1 MAQRSSVAVPSGL
14 LALLVVGGLLAGV
27 ALPVTGP
34 AGATAPAPLPK
45 VVPAGSSGNGTIQ
58 CDGMY
63 WSPNVTAWYQPS
75 YCYGHDEPTVSYLSG
90 APGSGRNASFQI
102 TLPSSNGIYSQGDFY
117 ATIWFGGTVYDPLSL
132 DQQAFLE
139 FQFYPAPPTYTGA
152 NSGSQ
157 DCLGNGGF
165 NEAWTSGTND
175 WFACAIVWEVY
186 QSTEQDAANAAPL
199 DLYGSTDAILVMH
212 SGDHLFVNYTGVA
225 QTEPWRLNVLDTT
238 AGENGS
244 IALENSTRHEGLGPY
259 YATAGVGNILQWGAS
274 GPGAIAFA
282 YEIGHA
288 LNPAIPEN
296 NPDGGCTPGDL
307 VCDSYW
313 PGRWGQMGQMELGL
327 PVLGSGASAGF
338 PLKMYYSS
346 SQEGEA
352 EVNASTSPVGSTCSA
367 PSFSTSENC
376 LYPWY
381 QYRAG
386 NYSFTFGATDVS
398 NSTYDYGNE
407 YEFPGF
413 AQPDG
418 TAVPHVVKA
427 PWAWLNVTVA
437 PADAQVQVNPLASVN
452 LLPSSS
458 TGVYSGQYLEGDY
471 WLNASAPGCQSL
483 SRAVYLKAMVN
494 QTVGLVLTCPGS
506 PTVPV
511 SFLESGLPSGTSWA
525 MDLSGLAGSASG
537 KNITFNVSAG
547 AYTAQPEDP
556 VPGSSGV
563 RYVPSPSEMLVQVG
577 SSALQRAVSY
587 ATQVELTTAAT
598 PSSGGTVNPAGSSWF
613 ASGSRVSVTASP
625 SSGYAFSSWTCAPTS
640 ACSSTTANPVTVT
653 LNTPATVTAS
663 FVSLVPVSFL
673 ESGLPA
679 GTSWQVTFNGVV
691 GSASGSNITFNVTAG
706 TYSYTVESPISGA
719 SGTRY
724 VATPSSGSVTVGS
737 AAQSVAISY
746 QTQYQLTTGVSPA
759 GSGSVSVPS
768 GEWFAS
774 GTVVHITATPASGYV
789 FKDWTCQPASA
800 CSTPTSNPVTVTM
813 NAPTTATAD
822 FSGLVPV
829 SFLESGLPSGTSWQ
843 VTFNGVV
850 GSASGRNITFN
861 VSAGTYSYSLES
873 PIPGPTG
880 IQFVTSPTSGTV
892 TVGSSHLSE
901 PVPYQTQYRLLTA
914 ASPSG
919 GGTVSPSGTTW
930 ETPGTVVSVT
940 ATANV
945 GYEFTGWSCTPQA
958 DCSGLPANP
967 VTVTMSGPTTV
978 LAEFGALVPVTFLES
993 GLPSGTSWQV
1003 TFNGVVGSASGSNIT
1018 FNVTAGTYPY
1028 TLESPVAGPTGT
1040 QFVTSPTSGTVT
1052 VAASHLSEP
1061 VSYQTQYQLTVT
1073 ASPASEGTVTP
1084 SGTVWEDA
1092 GQPVTLTATPVTGYA
1107 FTGWACNPSSLC
1119 PAPASD
1125 PMTISLTA
1133 PGSATAGFSSAT
1145 EPVSFVEQGLPS
1157 GTSWS
1162 VTFGGMVANAQGK
1175 NITFNV
1181 TAGSYSYLVPGPLSG
1196 GPGVRYEPSGAS
1208 GTVPVGSHPVLVP
1221 VPFVTEYQLLVS
1233 GVPASDGRATPSS
1246 GWYAS
1251 GTSVTLQAF
1260 PAGGYR
1266 FTGWA
1271 SPNATGYRGLNNP
1284 ETLVLGAPLEEQARF
1299 APNLTYSITFG
1310 ETGIPAGTSWS
1321 VTLSGNTL
1329 SSSTYT
1335 LTFIVANGSF
1345 SYVLEPEVHPT
1356 AAGERYQAESPGGN
1370 VTVSG
1375 QNVTLPA
1382 LYEAEVYLTLATTGP
1397 GNGTVSPG
1405 SGWYGADT
1413 SLELRANPANG
1424 SVFDGWSGTG
1434 AASYSGPANPENL
1447 TLTQPV
1453 NETATFAPAPP
1464 LVGYVTG
1471 TVSPPNAQVTLGGQP
1486 VTVLPNGTFRVS
1498 LRPGQYF
1505 LNATLAGYAP
1515 YQTEVS
1521 VLAGKS
1527 VAVSISLT
1535 PSPSPPSPSISGPPG
1550 LEAAYLV
1557 LPPLVIVALVVVLW
1571 QRRRKKTPTG
1581 PAEPDGG
1588 TSR

>member
-1 MAQRSSVAVPSGL
+1 MARRSPVVVPSGL
-14 LALLVVGGLLAGV
+14 LSLLVVGGLLAGV

-34 AGATAPAPLPK
+34 AGAIAPAPLPK
-45 VVPAGSSGNGTIQ
+45 GVPAGSSGNGTIQ

-511 SFLESGLPSGTSWA
+511 SFLESGLPSGTTWT
-525 MDLSGLAGSASG
+525 MDLSGLAGSARG

-563 RYVPSPSEMLVQVG
+563 RYVPNPSETVVQVG
-577 SSALQRAVSY
+577 SSAVRQAVSY
-587 ATQVELTTAAT
+587 GTQVELTTGAT
-598 PSSGGTVNPAGSSWF
+598 PSSDGTVNPTGSSWF
-613 ASGSRVSVTASP
+613 ASGSQVSVTASP
-625 SSGYAFSSWTCAPTS
+625 LSGYAFSSWTCVPTS

-653 LNTPATVTAS
+653 LNTPTTVTAN
-663 FVSLVPVSFL
+663 FASLVPVSFL

-691 GSASGSNITFNVTAG
+691 GSASGSNITFNVSAG
-706 TYSYTVESPISGA
+706 TYSYSVESPILGA
-719 SGTRY
+719 SGIRY

-746 QTQYQLTTGVSPA
+746 QTQYQLTTGVSPP

-774 GTVVHITATPASGYV
+774 GTAVTITATPASGYA
-789 FKDWTCQPASA
+789 FKAWTCQPVSA
-800 CSTPTSNPVTVTM
+800 CPTPTSNPVTVTM
-813 NAPTTATAD
+813 SAPTTATAD
-822 FSGLVPV
+822 FAGLVPV
-829 SFLESGLPSGTSWQ
+829 SFLESGLPGGTSWQ

-861 VSAGTYSYSLES
+861 VSAGTYPYS
-873 PIPGPTG
+873 
-880 IQFVTSPTSGTV
+880 
-892 TVGSSHLSE
+892 
-901 PVPYQTQYRLLTA
+901 
-914 ASPSG
+914 
-919 GGTVSPSGTTW
+919 
-930 ETPGTVVSVT
+930 
-940 ATANV
+940 
-945 GYEFTGWSCTPQA
+945 
-958 DCSGLPANP
+958 
-967 VTVTMSGPTTV
+967 
-978 LAEFGALVPVTFLES
+978 
-993 GLPSGTSWQV
+993 
-1003 TFNGVVGSASGSNIT
+1003 
-1018 FNVTAGTYPY
+1018 
-1028 TLESPVAGPTGT
+1028 LESPVAGPTGT

-1052 VAASHLSEP
+1052 VGSSHLSEP
-1061 VSYQTQYQLTVT
+1061 VAYQTQYRLLTS
-1073 ASPASEGTVTP
+1073 ASPSGGGTVSP
-1084 SGTVWEDA
+1084 SGTTWESP
-1092 GQPVTLTATPVTGYA
+1092 GTVVSVTATANPGYE
-1107 FTGWACNPSSLC
+1107 FTGWSCTPQADCSGLSANPVTVTMNGPTTVLAEFGALVPVTFLESGL
-1119 PAPASD
+1119 AP
-1125 PMTISLTA
+1125 
-1133 PGSATAGFSSAT
+1133 
-1145 EPVSFVEQGLPS
+1145 
-1157 GTSWS
+1157 GTSWQ
-1162 VTFGGMVANAQGK
+1162 VTFNGVVGSASGS

-1345 SYVLEPEVHPT
+1345 SYFLEPEVHPT
-1356 AAGERYQAESPGGN
+1356 APGERYQAESPAGN

-1382 LYEAEVYLTLATTGP
+1382 PYEAEVYLTLTTTGP
-1397 GNGTVSPG
+1397 GTGTVSPG

-1413 SLELRANPANG
+1413 SLELRASPANG

>member
-282 YEIGHA
+282 YDIGHA

-511 SFLESGLPSGTSWA
+511 SFLESGLPSGTSW
-525 MDLSGLAGSASG
+525 
-537 KNITFNVSAG
+537 
-547 AYTAQPEDP
+547 
-556 VPGSSGV
+556 
-563 RYVPSPSEMLVQVG
+563 
-577 SSALQRAVSY
+577 
-587 ATQVELTTAAT
+587 
-598 PSSGGTVNPAGSSWF
+598 
-613 ASGSRVSVTASP
+613 
-625 SSGYAFSSWTCAPTS
+625 
-640 ACSSTTANPVTVT
+640 
-653 LNTPATVTAS
+653 
-663 FVSLVPVSFL
+663 
-673 ESGLPA
+673 
-679 GTSWQVTFNGVV
+679 
-691 GSASGSNITFNVTAG
+691 
-706 TYSYTVESPISGA
+706 
-719 SGTRY
+719 
-724 VATPSSGSVTVGS
+724 
-737 AAQSVAISY
+737 
-746 QTQYQLTTGVSPA
+746 
-759 GSGSVSVPS
+759 
-768 GEWFAS
+768 
-774 GTVVHITATPASGYV
+774 
-789 FKDWTCQPASA
+789 
-800 CSTPTSNPVTVTM
+800 
-813 NAPTTATAD
+813 
-822 FSGLVPV
+822 
-829 SFLESGLPSGTSWQ
+829 Q

-1003 TFNGVVGSASGSNIT
+1003 TFNGVVGSASGS
-1018 FNVTAGTYPY
+1018 
-1028 TLESPVAGPTGT
+1028 
-1040 QFVTSPTSGTVT
+1040 
-1052 VAASHLSEP
+1052 
-1061 VSYQTQYQLTVT
+1061 
-1073 ASPASEGTVTP
+1073 
-1084 SGTVWEDA
+1084 
-1092 GQPVTLTATPVTGYA
+1092 
-1107 FTGWACNPSSLC
+1107 
-1119 PAPASD
+1119 
-1125 PMTISLTA
+1125 
-1133 PGSATAGFSSAT
+1133 
-1145 EPVSFVEQGLPS
+1145 
-1157 GTSWS
+1157 
-1162 VTFGGMVANAQGK
+1162 